1 MQITEKEF
9 FRKSLLTVV
18 PSSDSEDISILIHK
32 IKALKSQPFYS
43 VFVFMPSMMFFKFA
57 EELKNQGIKFKQVE
71 IKHNLAK
78 LEVA

>member
-1 MQITEKEF
+1 MQITEKES
-9 FRKSLLTVV
+9 FRQSLLTVV
-18 PSSDSEDISILIHK
+18 PSSDPEDVSILIHK
-32 IKALKSQPFYS
+32 IKMLKTQPFYS

-57 EELKNQGIKFKQVE
+57 EELRNHGIKFKQVE